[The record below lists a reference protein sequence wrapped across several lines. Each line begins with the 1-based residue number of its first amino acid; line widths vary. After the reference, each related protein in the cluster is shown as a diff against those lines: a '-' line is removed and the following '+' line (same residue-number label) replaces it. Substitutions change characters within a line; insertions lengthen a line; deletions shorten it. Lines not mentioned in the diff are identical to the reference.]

1 MCGIAGFFGINK
13 YLPTNQNFKK
23 CLDIMHNRGPDAKG
37 QISKNFKNQSLVFLH
52 SRLSIIDLT
61 KDSNQPFEDENG
73 ILTFNGE
80 IYNFIELRKFCLK
93 KKVKFKTNSDT
104 EVLLKILNLYG
115 EDAVKYLDGMWA
127 FAYYSKKKN
136 NLILSRDM
144 FGEKPLYYTSDSK
157 KTLFASNLKYIETIL
172 KSKFNLNL
180 KKIEKFLAFGFKE
193 FGNNNQ
199 TIFKNINF
207 LLPGHTISIDH
218 NNKKKI
224 KKYINL
230 EKKNISNI
238 SYYKSVSNLRTQL
251 NKTFK
256 TRFRSD
262 VPLTSLLSGGM
273 DSSSIAAVAKKQK
286 KKISYFSLKHFS
298 KDYNEDHLIDESVK
312 YLSLKHKY
320 VNIPKNK
327 NLKEF
332 KKIMAH
338 SYNVMPTITSLAF
351 AIVCKKIK
359 SLGFKVVITGIGGDE
374 LFKGY
379 YHHFISF
386 LYSIRNKSYFKKY
399 YNLWEKNQKPYIR
412 SKEYR
417 DFEIIKKFAKKN
429 NTLHSFHEDY
439 ELKKYFKKK
448 YKFKK
453 RSYSNNFMHNAIVN
467 DIKHY
472 SLPSQLEYADNI
484 SMYYSLEA
492 RSPFLSRDIIKLSNS
507 LPDTFFFK
515 NGFPKAVLRDAMKP
529 ILSKKIIKN
538 LNKVG
543 FYISFFDFFGKEINQ
558 IKKIIIN
565 SKILKKII
573 KKDKIKM
580 LLAKKQIQHSE
591 SKFLFSLL
599 NVAMIES
606 LNESKHL

>member
-1 MCGIAGFFGINK
+1 MCGIAGFFGKNSNLPKNK
-13 YLPTNQNFKK
+13 YFKK
-23 CLDIMHNRGPDAKG
+23 CLEIMHNRGPDAKG
-37 QISKNFKNQSLVFLH
+37 QIFKSFKSQSLVFLH

-61 KDSNQPFEDENG
+61 KNSNQPFEDENG

-80 IYNFIELRKFCLK
+80 IYNFVELKKFCLK
-93 KKVKFKTNSDT
+93 KKIEFKTNSDT

-115 EDAVKYLDGMWA
+115 ENAVKYLDGMWA
-127 FAYYSKKKN
+127 FAYYNKKKN

-144 FGEKPLYYTSDSK
+144 FGEKPLYYTNDSK
-157 KTLFASNLKYIETIL
+157 KILFASNLKYIETIL
-172 KSKFNLNL
+172 NCKFNFNL
-180 KKIEKFLAFGFKE
+180 KKIANFLAFGFKE

-199 TIFKNINF
+199 TIFKKINF
-207 LLPGHTISIDH
+207 LLPGHTILINHD
-218 NNKKKI
+218 NKKKVKRYVNFD
-224 KKYINL
+224 KKS
-230 EKKNISNI
+230 ISNFD
-238 SYYKSVSNLRTQL
+238 YYKSASVLRAQL
-251 NKTFK
+251 NKTFN
-256 TRFRSD
+256 TRFRAD
-262 VPLTSLLSGGM
+262 VPLTCLLSGGM
-273 DSSSIAAVAKKQK
+273 DSNSIAAVAKKQN

-298 KDYNEDHLIDESVK
+298 KDYNEDHLIDRSVK
-312 YLSLKHKY
+312 HLNLKHQY
-320 VNIPKNK
+320 VKIPKRK
-327 NLKEF
+327 NLEEF
-332 KKIMAH
+332 KKIIAH

-351 AIVCKKIK
+351 AIICKRIK
-359 SLGFKVVITGIGGDE
+359 SLGYKVVITGIGGDE

-453 RSYSNNFMHNAIVN
+453 RSYTKNFMHNAIIN

-515 NGFPKAVLRDAMKP
+515 NGYPKALLREAMRP
-529 ILSKKIIKN
+529 MLPEKIIQN

-543 FYISFFDFFGKEINQ
+543 FYISFFDFFGKEIKQ
-558 IKKIIIN
+558 IKKIINN

-573 KKDKIKM
+573 EKNKIKE
-580 LLAKKQIQHSE
+580 LLTKKQVQHSE

-599 NVAMIES
+599 NIAIIES
-606 LNESKHL
+606 FNNERI